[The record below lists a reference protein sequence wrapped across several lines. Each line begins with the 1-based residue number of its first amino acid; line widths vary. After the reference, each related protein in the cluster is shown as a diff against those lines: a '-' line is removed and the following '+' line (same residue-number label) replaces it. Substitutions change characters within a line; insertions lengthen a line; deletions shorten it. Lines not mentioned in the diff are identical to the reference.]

1 MKLSKQQENAEV
13 KLALRAAGGA
23 LKQHFTGSGA
33 KQRTITFLKKSG
45 TTFVYSLTGIF
56 AFAASAAV
64 SGVLIGPGHEDIMR
78 DFHAWMVAM
87 PVDQL
92 IAYGDG
98 LVKDFGQQMLLG
110 SLAITFA
117 LRVGEVT
124 RPAVDEAKHRYREEL
139 ALAGELG

>member
-13 KLALRAAGGA
+13 KLALKAACGA

-64 SGVLIGPGHEDIMR
+64 SRAHRSWTRGY
-78 DFHAWMVAM
+78 HARF
-87 PVDQL
+87 PCVDGCD
-92 IAYGDG
+92 AC
-98 LVKDFGQQMLLG
+98 
-110 SLAITFA
+110 
-117 LRVGEVT
+117 
-124 RPAVDEAKHRYREEL
+124 
-139 ALAGELG
+139 